1 MKAIIFGC
9 SGQDGRYLSELL
21 EGLGYTVIGVD
32 RAGKFNSVD
41 LTDFGKVAS
50 FINEYQPH
58 YIFHFAADSTTKHT
72 AWKSNHDTIST
83 GALNIL
89 EAVYQYSNK
98 SKVFLAG
105 SGLQFKN
112 EGKPIKETDP
122 FDASSIYSVSRIH
135 TVYTARYYR
144 QLGVKV
150 YIGYFFNHDS
160 PFRSERHINK
170 LIVNTVNRIAKGS
183 DEKLEIG
190 NLDVKKEFGF
200 AGDIV
205 KAVWIL
211 VNQDDIHEAVIG
223 TGKAY
228 SLKDWVDTCF
238 SIRGLSWQNHVI
250 LKPGFVADYDLLVSD
265 PSKIISIGWHPEV
278 DITSLAKMMMDEI

>member
-211 VNQDDIHEAVIG
+211 VNQDNIYEAVIG

-228 SLKDWVDTCF
+228 SLKDWVDACF
-238 SIRGLSWQNHVI
+238 SIRGLNWQNHVI
-250 LKPGFVADYDLLVSD
+250 LKEGFVAEYDLLVSD
-265 PSKIISIGWHPEV
+265 PSKILSIGWIPEV
-278 DITSLAKMMMDEI
+278 DITNLAQMMMDEI